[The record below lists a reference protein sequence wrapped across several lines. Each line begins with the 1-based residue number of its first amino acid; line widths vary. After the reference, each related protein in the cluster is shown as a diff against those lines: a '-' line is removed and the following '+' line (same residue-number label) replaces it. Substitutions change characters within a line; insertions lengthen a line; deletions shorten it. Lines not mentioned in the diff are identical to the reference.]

1 MGIGCDSTSPAWN
14 IVIIPQNH
22 SVWSGEIWNAASEL
36 GGVADERLHDVVL
49 ALGRVG
55 AHVELDR
62 LLDVGVVGA
71 SHGRK
76 AHLLAD
82 EAPEVLLVDLA
93 KSLEA
98 RDLAAAAALL
108 YRILALLVGVAEVV
122 LLLVP
127 DAEERRLENEDA
139 PVEDGGRAASRE

>member
-36 GGVADERLHDVVL
+36 GGVADEGLHDIVL

-62 LLDVGVVGA
+62 LLDIGIVGA
-71 SHGRK
+71 SDGRK

-82 EAPEVLLVDLA
+82 EAPEVLLVDFA
-93 KSLEA
+93 KPLEA
-98 RDLAAAAALL
+98 RDLAAAG
-108 YRILALLVGVAEVV
+108 R
-122 LLLVP
+122 
-127 DAEERRLENEDA
+127 
-139 PVEDGGRAASRE
+139 GRAASRE